1 MFKMYNTDL
10 ITNITEEVTEYKRGN
25 WINMIAPSDDEI
37 KTVCENINIQEDF
50 IRYALDP
57 EERARIDYEEDDGT
71 TLILADV
78 PIIEKDE
85 DQKEYST
92 IPVGFIIVRDE
103 YFITVSLMENQVI
116 RRMNPMKNKSVAT
129 YKKSRLVL
137 QCLYVNSEIYLNLL
151 KKVNR
156 ETEIAEK
163 ELRQTRKNKSL
174 LRLLSLEK
182 SLVYF
187 TTSLKA
193 NEVVMERMNR
203 GKVIKLY
210 EEDED
215 LLEDVLIENKQAMEM
230 SKIYSDILSGVM
242 DAYSSIISNNLNGVM
257 KILTAITI
265 IISVPTMISSFWGM
279 NVKVPMQ
286 DNPWGFAI
294 ILIASILIGII
305 VTIILKRKDYLN

>member
-103 YFITVSLMENQVI
+103 YFITVSLFYYNTNFFIRTTPPAIVI
-116 RRMNPMKNKSVAT
+116 NTVTPSIINTFSLPV
-129 YKKSRLVL
+129 
-137 QCLYVNSEIYLNLL
+137 EIDNITGASSISSSPSFLL
-151 KKVNR
+151 FGV
-156 ETEIAEK
+156 E
-163 ELRQTRKNKSL
+163 SL
-174 LRLLSLEK
+174 SGTPLSL
-182 SLVYF
+182 
-187 TTSLKA
+187 
-193 NEVVMERMNR
+193 
-203 GKVIKLY
+203 
-210 EEDED
+210 
-215 LLEDVLIENKQAMEM
+215 
-230 SKIYSDILSGVM
+230 
-242 DAYSSIISNNLNGVM
+242 
-257 KILTAITI
+257 
-265 IISVPTMISSFWGM
+265 
-279 NVKVPMQ
+279 
-286 DNPWGFAI
+286 
-294 ILIASILIGII
+294 
-305 VTIILKRKDYLN
+305 